1 MAQQRRS
8 SDIPRRR
15 GKASD
20 ALDEVKLALALAL
33 EEEAQM
39 QAAKRAEG
47 EAPPAVSSHSPRT
60 TPGLKLTP
68 LLLHPQQQQRSSA
81 TPSPTVSRGGGAAAS
96 TPSSSSGFG
105 KACHLLLAGSSGGQ
119 PEFPLAP
126 CLSLGDTAAA
136 PPHDARSVALVGLSA
151 AAADVGSY
159 DTLIWAVEA
168 ARADRRQRDDAF
180 AAASELNW
188 AAFEARGEQSDN
200 VEAFW
205 SALTEGDRRVAQLER
220 TRKLEAL
227 AVSRRAN
234 TLEKAFRDRMTII
247 QLRGEEKQRAAL
259 DAAAMRR
266 VIDVKSYFS
275 VRGQQIHSGE
285 DADRL
290 RTMGMQH
297 TAFNQIVAER
307 DLKIGVPQVMA
318 ATGRGGG
325 GGQPPLGGHHTVGS
339 NTVGATAAVASNPMP
354 MRTAAAT
361 PSSSSSSPSPPATA
375 ATGPSQ
381 QPSLPP
387 PPPRIPVPAAASA
400 VAVRRATATPRS
412 SSPSSGSSGSHR
424 TAASAATPPQE
435 AAPPKLSQKL
445 PAIG

>member
-307 DLKIGVPQVMA
+307 DLKIGVPVMA